1 MGTWGWLLSM
11 AILNKDATNPD
22 TAVLPYIFANFLYG
36 YSSNSAAI
44 AMTSLLQARAQSVGI
59 MGGQRFLVRVSGVIT
74 KIWVTA
80 IVAAYEYDDKSQYS
94 YEMAFTTISLC
105 LTGIFILPQVAC
117 FLHLHFISGVGSEA
131 EAKFLGQN
139 TTEENS
145 GKAATFDVED
155 GSSAP
160 PSKAKK
166 MRKSISLEDDEIS
179 DSASESGSELGD
191 ITDGTRAHRSDS
203 YGSFASVDGSSV
215 MQ

>member
-80 IVAAYEYDDKSQYS
+80 IVAAYEYDDTSQNS
-94 YEMAFTTISLC
+94 YMMAFMDISLC
-105 LTGIFILPQVAC
+105 LTAIFILPQIFC
-117 FLHLHFISGVGSEA
+117 FLHLHFISGDDEKGEYQAVEMV
-131 EAKFLGQN
+131 
-139 TTEENS
+139 
-145 GKAATFDVED
+145 DVE
-155 GSSAP
+155 GG
-160 PSKAKK
+160 AKEKVGMK
-166 MRKSISLEDDEIS
+166 MRTSRAVEDDEIS
-179 DSASESGSELGD
+179 DSGM
-191 ITDGTRAHRSDS
+191 SDS
-203 YGSFASVDGSSV
+203 EVSVTPTDPLDRDFGKHYNSI
-215 MQ
+215 